1 MKHYKG
7 YLLDLDGTIYKGTE
21 PILEAVQFVQQL
33 KKKGIP
39 YLFVTNNSS
48 RTPKQVAEKLRLF
61 DIPATP
67 EQVVTTSM
75 AAANYIYEIKKDASV
90 YIIGEDG
97 LIEACK
103 EKGFSFK
110 QEDADFVV
118 IGMDHDISYE
128 KYAIACLAVRNGAT
142 FISTN
147 SDIAIPTE
155 RGLLPGSGSLTAVVT
170 VSTQTNPIV
179 IGKPKSIIIEEAM
192 KKLGISKEEI
202 LIVGDNYETDVLAGI
217 NTGIDTLLVHTG
229 VTSKEQLKKYKE
241 KPTYTIDSLKEWE
254 I

>member
-1 MKHYKG
+1 
-7 YLLDLDGTIYKGTE
+7 
-21 PILEAVQFVQQL
+21 
-33 KKKGIP
+33 
-39 YLFVTNNSS
+39 
-48 RTPKQVAEKLRLF
+48 
-61 DIPATP
+61 
-67 EQVVTTSM
+67 
-75 AAANYIYEIKKDASV
+75 
-90 YIIGEDG
+90 
-97 LIEACK
+97 
-103 EKGFSFK
+103 
-110 QEDADFVV
+110 
-118 IGMDHDISYE
+118 MDHDISYE

-202 LIVGDNYETDVLAGI
+202 LIVGDNYETDILAGI
-217 NTGIDTLLVHTG
+217 NIGIDTLLVHTG